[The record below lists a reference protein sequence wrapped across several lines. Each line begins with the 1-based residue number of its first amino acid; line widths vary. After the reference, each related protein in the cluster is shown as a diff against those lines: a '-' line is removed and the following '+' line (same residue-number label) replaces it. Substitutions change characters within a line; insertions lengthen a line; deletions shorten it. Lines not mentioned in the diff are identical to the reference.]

1 LNKEDI
7 YNPDNYPTFS
17 EYFKAMTK
25 IFNLDNPAPYFSA
38 RSWIMMNLKTR
49 EIMYAKNQNQ
59 QRQVA
64 SLTKVMTFCV
74 IINIIEKY
82 HLDPHRIFVNILE
95 SSTTPNLGGTSAQLQ
110 AGDKMSVYELY
121 YGMMLPSGN
130 DAAQSLAI
138 YFGNLMLKLGSSTR
152 KEAVNQID
160 ANIYPEDYPEDD
172 QQKNE
177 LQQEEAKAENIAIQ
191 DKDDETCDKQ
201 SNVTSPKQ

>member
-1 LNKEDI
+1 
-7 YNPDNYPTFS
+7 
-17 EYFKAMTK
+17 
-25 IFNLDNPAPYFSA
+25 
-38 RSWIMMNLKTR
+38 MMNLKTR

-191 DKDDETCDKQ
+191 DKDDETCDK
-201 SNVTSPKQ
+201 